1 MEALAALSLAG
12 NVFQLVQFAY
22 DLIHST
28 SRIYA
33 SASGASARTEHLE
46 YIHNQLIDQYTKMG
60 EVESL
65 AAHDQFAPL
74 VELATRSQQVGQQ
87 ILDMIN
93 ELKLKNV
100 KSGKWWKSLR
110 KALREA
116 RKVDEV
122 KELERRI
129 DDLQRAMVLY
139 LCTTSK

>member
-12 NVFQLVQFAY
+12 NVVQFVQLAY
-22 DLIHST
+22 GLIHST

-33 SASGASARTEHLE
+33 SAIGASARTEHLN
-46 YIHNQLIDQYTKMG
+46 YVHNQLMDQYTKMV
-60 EVESL
+60 EVGNL
-65 AAHDQFAPL
+65 AAINRFAPL
-74 VELATRSQQVGQQ
+74 VDMSTRSKQVGQQ
-87 ILDMIN
+87 LLDIIN

-100 KSGKWWKSLR
+100 KSGKWWKSLG

-122 KELERRI
+122 QELENRI

-139 LCTTSK
+139 LCTTSG